1 MPLQQ
6 FRALYRE
13 YINAFAACLL
23 ELASDPE
30 SPVLPRLERL
40 VRERDS
46 ERGFGCKSIRIS
58 ARGPHPAVPGA
69 PGEDSSCN
77 QWS

>member
-6 FRALYRE
+6 FRDLYRE

-30 SPVLPRLERL
+30 SPAAQRLERL
-40 VRERDS
+40 VRVLS
-46 ERGFGCKSIRIS
+46 CSSIPVSHRKQIIS
-58 ARGPHPAVPGA
+58 QPAR
-69 PGEDSSCN
+69 S
-77 QWS
+77 

>member
-1 MPLQQ
+1 MSRGAQVVNMPLQQ

-40 VRERDS
+40 V
-46 ERGFGCKSIRIS
+46 GTLAAIS
-58 ARGPHPAVPGA
+58 VCG
-69 PGEDSSCN
+69 DCSSDPLDHNCH
-77 QWS
+77 